1 MKTKVQRWGNSM
13 GVRIP
18 KVFAQEAK
26 LQDGDVVDVRLRKG
40 QLVIVPAHSG
50 CTLGNLLSKIT
61 PENIHSEVAT
71 GGKRGREA
79 W

>member
-26 LQDGDVVDVRLRKG
+26 LQDGDMVDVRLKKG
-40 QLVIVPAHSG
+40 HLVIVPARLEH
-50 CTLGNLLSKIT
+50 TLNSLLSGIT
-61 PENIHSEVAT
+61 LENIHGEVAT
-71 GGKRGREA
+71 GRKRGREI